1 MGSFPLTKSSYL
13 TFRGLKCCHFF
24 LWLKIL
30 PWGERCIPCFVC
42 WVSWTASLYLT
53 DMGSMCACFPEFHKR
68 NNTPSLELHV
78 RANSKLGGKKTWGSR
93 HESPLICGSECWGIW
108 NLIVC
113 IHLLEEV
120 LRVWVCLDGISSMV
134 RILRQGGELLTHKG
148 IRLGYLTVPFLAE
161 PMVLWSPWNKGW
173 EKTSRLQL
181 RGASL
186 LPGRATLSP
195 NFNSYISLF
204 IDT

>member
-108 NLIVC
+108 DLIVC

-120 LRVWVCLDGISSMV
+120 LWVWLCLDGISSMV
-134 RILRQGGELLTHKG
+134 RILRQGGELLAHKG
-148 IRLGYLTVPFLAE
+148 IRLGYLTALPSWIHGAVEPLEQGLRENLTTPAE
-161 PMVLWSPWNKGW
+161 
-173 EKTSRLQL
+173 
-181 RGASL
+181 GASP